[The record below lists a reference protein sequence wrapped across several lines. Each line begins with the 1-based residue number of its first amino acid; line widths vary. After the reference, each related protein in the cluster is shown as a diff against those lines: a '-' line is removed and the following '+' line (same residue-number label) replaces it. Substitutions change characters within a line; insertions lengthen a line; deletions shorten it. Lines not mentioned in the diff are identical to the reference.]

1 MVYKAV
7 EIRKKP
13 PSMQPLIIPF
23 LEKSQQAENIAENFI
38 THGRPLF
45 SEQAYKVLVDQGHK
59 DRADRYRWTESEAIL
74 GQTTLKGP
82 GTSTEKSIQLF
93 NEVFGA

>member
-1 MVYKAV
+1 
-7 EIRKKP
+7 
-13 PSMQPLIIPF
+13 
-23 LEKSQQAENIAENFI
+23 
-38 THGRPLF
+38 
-45 SEQAYKVLVDQGHK
+45 VDQGHK

-74 GQTTLKGP
+74 SQTTLKGP

>member
-1 MVYKAV
+1 M
-7 EIRKKP
+7 
-13 PSMQPLIIPF
+13 
-23 LEKSQQAENIAENFI
+23 AENIAANFI

-45 SEQAYKVLVDQGHK
+45 NEAAYKVLVDQGEG
-59 DRADRYRWTESEAIL
+59 DRADRYHYNESEAIL
-74 GQTTLKGP
+74 ATTTLKGP